1 LKNFGK
7 CDKLII
13 DKKGC
18 DIMFRSL
25 FDPGY
30 KEYKRNA
37 KQADKVMAL
46 EDEYRKLTDEQLKEK
61 TVIFKQRLANGE
73 TLDDIA
79 VEAFATVREAAD
91 RTLGLR
97 AYKVQVIG
105 AFALHGGNIAEMK
118 TGEGKLL
125 LQQCPLT

>member
-1 LKNFGK
+1 
-7 CDKLII
+7 
-13 DKKGC
+13 
-18 DIMFRSL
+18 MFRSL

-46 EDEYRKLTDEQLKEK
+46 EDEYRKLTDEQLREK

-79 VEAFATVREAAD
+79 V
-91 RTLGLR
+91 
-97 AYKVQVIG
+97 
-105 AFALHGGNIAEMK
+105 
-118 TGEGKLL
+118 
-125 LQQCPLT
+125 

>member
-46 EDEYRKLTDEQLKEK
+46 EDEYRKLTDEQLREK
-61 TVIFKQRLANGE
+61 TVILSK
-73 TLDDIA
+73 D
-79 VEAFATVREAAD
+79 
-91 RTLGLR
+91 
-97 AYKVQVIG
+97 
-105 AFALHGGNIAEMK
+105 
-118 TGEGKLL
+118 
-125 LQQCPLT
+125 